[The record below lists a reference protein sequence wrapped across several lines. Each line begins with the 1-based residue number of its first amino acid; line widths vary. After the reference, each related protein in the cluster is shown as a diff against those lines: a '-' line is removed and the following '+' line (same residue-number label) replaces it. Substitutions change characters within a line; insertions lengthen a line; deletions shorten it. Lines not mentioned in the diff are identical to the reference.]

1 MSLTFAL
8 GIFYAILC
16 GAMNA
21 IGVLCQKKAVNRI
34 VGRGAAAP
42 FFSSLLRSPLWLTG
56 LFINVVLF
64 VFVALPALAPV
75 LMHYGYAGPADLIYT
90 GYKLTCHQLAF
101 RTYFFFGEQPVY
113 TIDQLRASL
122 GVRGED
128 ALYWSSFMGNAQLG
142 YKMAWCE
149 RDTAIYASIII
160 AGLAFSLVR
169 ERLHPL
175 DWRLYLAFITPM
187 AIDGFWQLFT
197 SPLYI
202 LPFLPE
208 HESTWLLR
216 TITGALFGTGSVWLI
231 YPYLQDAMKD
241 VNTQAK
247 DQLRR
252 ALAHQDAPVR
262 TAGESVRGREPL
274 DR

>member
-1 MSLTFAL
+1 MAAQKPVSP
-8 GIFYAILC
+8 
-16 GAMNA
+16 
-21 IGVLCQKKAVNRI
+21 GVRRFIII
-34 VGRGAAAP
+34 VDRMTIV
-42 FFSSLLRSPLWLTG
+42 FSRHWLLLIS
-56 LFINVVLF
+56 VVLF
-64 VFVALPALAPV
+64 LFIALPTLAPV
-75 LMHYGYAGPADLIYT
+75 LMHYGYTGPAELIYT
-90 GYKLTCHQLAF
+90 AYKLTCHQLAF

-128 ALYWSSFMGNAQLG
+128 VLYYWSSFLGNGQLG

-149 RDTAIYASIII
+149 RDMAIYTSMLI
-160 AGLAFSLVR
+160 GGMAFGLVR
-169 ERLHPL
+169 SRLRPL
-175 DWRLYLAFITPM
+175 DWRVYLAFITPM

-197 SPLYI
+197 SPTYI

-216 TITGALFGTGSVWLI
+216 TITGALFGIGSVWLI
-231 YPYLQDAMKD
+231 YPYVQEAMRD
-241 VNTQAK
+241 VNVQAK

-252 ALAHQDAPVR
+252 ALAHQNAPVQV
-262 TAGESVRGREPL
+262 APGESAGGQPRL